1 MGSRTVQKMHNAS
14 GVQLGLLSIL
24 RERGKHCQKNPD
36 GQYTIHELNKLCNSC
51 RHHTEKEDP
60 TATCC
65 LYGVLSKEPDFLEQK
80 SWLSE
85 TVEKYPGCYIFF
97 YPKFHCELNF
107 IEMIWGW
114 TKGYHRR
121 NCTYN
126 YKDLKEG
133 LPITFEEIM
142 PIAYV
147 RRAFDHCLRFM
158 AGYRVGLT
166 GAVLEYAVKKYKSHR
181 RLSSS
186 INLESIEN
194 EYVTKKRTQMT
205 FKRCKIVKI

>member
-1 MGSRTVQKMHNAS
+1 MIDGILTRTVQKMHNAS

-186 INLESIEN
+186 INLESIEKSMLRRK
-194 EYVTKKRTQMT
+194 ELR
-205 FKRCKIVKI
+205 